1 MKISMPENV
10 KMIIERLEKS
20 GFDAYIVG
28 GCVRDAILGIEP
40 KDWDITT
47 SAKTSDI
54 KSYFSDFKLQDNGE
68 KHGTVGVIIDGYVYE
83 ITTFRID
90 GEYNDNRHPDNVE
103 FTDRIEEDLKR
114 RDFTVNAIAY
124 NERKGIVDPFNGE
137 KDLSLKALRC
147 VGNPDERFR
156 EDALRI
162 LRALRFAS
170 VYNFSIEVETACAMV
185 RNRSLLNNI
194 AVERIS
200 SEFNK
205 IICGNNIGY
214 ILRRYKDIVAVIFP
228 EIVSTFEF
236 EQNNPHHNK
245 TVWKQTTTAVANIEP
260 DLLLRMVMLLH
271 DIGKPISL
279 ETDSNNIDHF
289 KNHNRFSMVYA
300 KSALERLK
308 YPTSFIDNVVLL
320 IEYHNVHFSDNKRQI
335 KHILNKIGVDNFK
348 KLLLIQRADIL
359 SQSKYKREFKL
370 NNITLAQNALNL
382 IISNDECFNLKKLA
396 INGSDLLHLGITD
409 GKTIGY
415 ILENL
420 LDSVIDETIEND
432 NILLKKRA
440 LEIINQI

>member
-54 KSYFSDFKLQDNGE
+54 KSCFSDFKLQDNGE
-68 KHGTVGVIIDGYVYE
+68 RHGTVGVIIDGYVYE

-103 FTDRIEEDLKR
+103 FTDKIEEDLKR

-124 NERKGIVDPFNGE
+124 NDRKGIVDPFNGE

-185 RNRSLLNNI
+185 RNRSLLTT
-194 AVERIS
+194 S
-200 SEFNK
+200 
-205 IICGNNIGY
+205 
-214 ILRRYKDIVAVIFP
+214 LRKEYHLNLTRLFAVI
-228 EIVSTFEF
+228 ISVTYYAG
-236 EQNNPHHNK
+236 
-245 TVWKQTTTAVANIEP
+245 TRT
-260 DLLLRMVMLLH
+260 LL
-271 DIGKPISL
+271 
-279 ETDSNNIDHF
+279 
-289 KNHNRFSMVYA
+289 
-300 KSALERLK
+300 
-308 YPTSFIDNVVLL
+308 
-320 IEYHNVHFSDNKRQI
+320 Q
-335 KHILNKIGVDNFK
+335 
-348 KLLLIQRADIL
+348 
-359 SQSKYKREFKL
+359 
-370 NNITLAQNALNL
+370 
-382 IISNDECFNLKKLA
+382 
-396 INGSDLLHLGITD
+396 
-409 GKTIGY
+409 
-415 ILENL
+415 
-420 LDSVIDETIEND
+420 
-432 NILLKKRA
+432 
-440 LEIINQI
+440 